1 MEANREEVSDEDETE
16 WYLRRVDAGLSS
28 LQNADYVLAWVCM
41 EDDGAMMHART
52 LLDRKNQTFGDVIEV
67 LEGTSAHHAAAITT
81 TVGVG
86 VALTRCRTERE
97 CWRRRGG
104 AECAEDDIGAAHRVP
119 RWVVGMSVR

>member
-52 LLDRKNQTFGDVIEV
+52 LLDRKNQTFADVIEV
-67 LEGTSAHHAAAITT
+67 LEGTSGCHAATIAQRF
-81 TVGVG
+81 
-86 VALTRCRTERE
+86 ALELC
-97 CWRRRGG
+97 
-104 AECAEDDIGAAHRVP
+104 
-119 RWVVGMSVR
+119 